1 MLDVVP
7 TSQEV
12 KVRVNTCFY
21 PSVLHEMDEAAR
33 ALGVSRSEL
42 LEYAFRFWL
51 AAWEASR

>member
-7 TSQEV
+7 VTSEV

-21 PSVLHEMDEAAR
+21 PSVLAEMDAAAR

-51 AAWEASR
+51 AAWKAAR